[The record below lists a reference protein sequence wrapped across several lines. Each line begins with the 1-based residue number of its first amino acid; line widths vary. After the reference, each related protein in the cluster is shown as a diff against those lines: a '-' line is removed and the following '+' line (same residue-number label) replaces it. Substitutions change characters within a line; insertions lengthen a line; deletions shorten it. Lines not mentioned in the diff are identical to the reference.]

1 MIRWLWL
8 MLATCVLLA
17 PGEPAQ
23 AARFISIGTG
33 GINGVYYP
41 VGGAICRLVNQNRKT
56 HGIRCSVEATGGSVY
71 NVENVL
77 SREFE
82 FGLAQSDVQWR
93 AWNGA
98 APFAA
103 KETKLRSVFSL
114 YGETAMLVVRK
125 DSKITRAVDI
135 RGKRINLGNPGS
147 GQRATAEAV
156 LNVLGLKDD
165 DLALAGRYHPVEQ
178 GDALREGRID
188 GFFYMVGNPATGI
201 RDLFNAMDATMLPL
215 TGPGFQRMIW
225 DTKYYVT
232 DDIPGGLYRGMPQ
245 PVKTFSVKATLV
257 TTSDVE
263 DEVVYNV
270 VKAVFDDLEAFR
282 KMHPALGLLKDRT
295 MVEPLA
301 APIHPGAQRYYEEK
315 ALR

>member
-1 MIRWLWL
+1 MRNWLWL
-8 MLATCVLLA
+8 TLVTCALLA
-17 PGEPAQ
+17 PIEPAQ

-33 GINGVYYP
+33 GINGVYFP

-56 HGIRCSVEATGGSVY
+56 HGLRCSVESTGGSVY
-71 NVENVL
+71 NIRNVL
-77 SREFE
+77 SGELE
-82 FGLAQSDVQWR
+82 FGFAQSDVQWR

-98 APFAA
+98 APFTA

-125 DSKITRAVDI
+125 DAKIANATEI

-147 GQRATAEAV
+147 GQRATADVV
-156 LNVLGLKDD
+156 LNVLGLKEA
-165 DLALAGRYHPVEQ
+165 DLALAGRYHSVEQ
-178 GDALREGRID
+178 GDALRDGRID
-188 GFFYMVGNPATGI
+188 GFFYMVGHPAPGI

-215 TGPGFQRMIW
+215 TGPGFERMTW
-225 DTKYYVT
+225 DTKYYVK
-232 DDIPGGLYRGMPQ
+232 DDIPGGLYRGVPQ

-270 VKAVFDDLEAFR
+270 VKAVFDDIEAFR
-282 KMHPALGLLKDRT
+282 KMHPALGLLKERAMFET
-295 MVEPLA
+295 LT
-301 APIHPGAQRYYEEK
+301 APIHPGAQRFYEEK